1 MTLIWNPPLLEAV
14 RCSWQTDECCG
25 FFFSPSYFDSLAPAR
40 SPFGLRLCRS
50 APAGSILLSNVQILL
65 LNFAVSIVGTVES
78 LWRYPVKSMRGE
90 EMEEMFAGY
99 PGVYGD
105 RLFAFESSAAPKGF
119 PFFTGRDQRE
129 MIRYRARFRNPEKA
143 ARPVNVG
150 EAEKLSPNLNP
161 ISADASELMVD
172 VETPNGKTF
181 AIDDPALIDNLR
193 SNIEGNHELTLLRSD
208 KAITDCRP
216 LSIFAVQT
224 AKRLGEETGGAVD
237 KRRFRANIYVD
248 LPSSNGFAEDKFVGR
263 SLRIGSRVTVAVLQR
278 DARCMMITLD
288 PDTAE
293 KTPAILKAVA
303 QAHEGMAG
311 VYGAVLTEGMIRK
324 GDPVELLG

>member
-1 MTLIWNPPLLEAV
+1 MPI
-14 RCSWQTDECCG
+14 
-25 FFFSPSYFDSLAPAR
+25 
-40 SPFGLRLCRS
+40 
-50 APAGSILLSNVQILL
+50 I
-65 LNFAVSIVGTVES
+65 GTVES

-90 EMEEMFAGY
+90 ELDELFAGY
-99 PGVYGD
+99 AGAYGD
-105 RLFAFESSAAPKGF
+105 RLFAFESSASPKGF
-119 PFFTGRDQRE
+119 PFFTGRDQRQ
-129 MIRYRARFRNPEKA
+129 MIRYRARFRNLKKA
-143 ARPVNVG
+143 AQPVNLS
-150 EAEKLSPNLNP
+150 EAEKSGANP
-161 ISADASELMVD
+161 ISANTAELMID

-193 SNIEGNHELTLLRSD
+193 AGLDGNHELTLLRSD

-224 AKRLGEETGGAVD
+224 AKKLGEETGVAVD
-237 KRRFRANIYVD
+237 KRRFRANVYVD
-248 LPSSNGFAEDKFVGR
+248 LTSSEGFAEDRFVGR

-311 VYGAVLTEGMIRK
+311 VYGAVLMEGVIRT
-324 GDPVELLG
+324 GDAVDLLD